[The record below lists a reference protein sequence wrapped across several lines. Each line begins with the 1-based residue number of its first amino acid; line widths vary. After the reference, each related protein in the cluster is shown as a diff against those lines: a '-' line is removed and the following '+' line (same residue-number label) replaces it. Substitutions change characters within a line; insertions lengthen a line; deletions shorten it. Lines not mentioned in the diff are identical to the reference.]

1 MTSARSWP
9 PGAPSRCGSSWPDR
23 ITCRIAELDG
33 PLTPV
38 AHILTAGHRASA
50 GPAVSSHCRVEV
62 VENRVVVDVHHT
74 STTSFATGIQRVAR
88 EVVGRWE
95 RAHDLLLVGWTPGYL
110 ALRPLPPSAID
121 GVRPDAGAE
130 AEEESD
136 TYRGDIV
143 VPWRCT
149 YVLPELLAE
158 PGRVDR
164 FHTLARSSGNHTA
177 AIGFDCVPL
186 TTGETVIEG
195 MGADFAHYLSAVA
208 QVDRVATISDAA
220 AAEFRGWRSML
231 QGAGISGPE
240 ITAIPLPVDRPP
252 LWRDGLNFSVL
263 FIEGNSWNEERF
275 TASLHRLQAAGRPVH
290 AVSAPTDDLLWA
302 AYHVARCTLFPSL
315 NEGFGLPVAE
325 SLASGTPVITSN
337 FGSMREIAEPGGALL
352 VDPRDDHD
360 IARALTRLL
369 TDDDLHA
376 ELVRQARERPRRTWE
391 QYADETWGYL
401 VTTLRAAPR

>member
-1 MTSARSWP
+1 
-9 PGAPSRCGSSWPDR
+9 
-23 ITCRIAELDG
+23 
-33 PLTPV
+33 
-38 AHILTAGHRASA
+38 
-50 GPAVSSHCRVEV
+50 
-62 VENRVVVDVHHT
+62 
-74 STTSFATGIQRVAR
+74 
-88 EVVGRWE
+88 
-95 RAHDLLLVGWTPGYL
+95 
-110 ALRPLPPSAID
+110 
-121 GVRPDAGAE
+121 
-130 AEEESD
+130 
-136 TYRGDIV
+136 
-143 VPWRCT
+143 
-149 YVLPELLAE
+149 VLPELLAE

-252 LWRDGLNFSVL
+252 LNDEAVEEAATHLAVVGMPMVLVVGSHEPRKNHRAVLHAAELLWRDGLNFSVL